1 MVRRSVYGIYLER
14 DASAV
19 CYIVPG
25 SGGDEAGVAAVC
37 PLTVA
42 HGTFRRAE
50 AYCRAA
56 LHDADELICVL
67 VDLRADV
74 AVCGYA
80 HQRYLQMLARPCLF
94 SEICVLFRLAVNVHD
109 CRLSA
114 AAAAVLIVVH
124 LAPPKFFLYIL
135 CAEVHLRYCFS

>member
-1 MVRRSVYGIYLER
+1 MRQRRRRLPSDRRTWNI
-14 DASAV
+14 
-19 CYIVPG
+19 
-25 SGGDEAGVAAVC
+25 
-37 PLTVA
+37 
-42 HGTFRRAE
+42 RRAE

-109 CRLSA
+109 CRC
-114 AAAAVLIVVH
+114 
-124 LAPPKFFLYIL
+124 PPQPQRF
-135 CAEVHLRYCFS
+135 